1 MATLPIHVP
10 SVDVKG
16 LGLPLALVAG
26 ALVFMFLFALGFFR
40 PKGRHY
46 ALVIDPMSEEIRT
59 TNLSEAAPG
68 IYVDDRRKMLV
79 VVPEGVKKY
88 VINRKPGWIV
98 LSLGAIGLATRPDL
112 VTALSIAGEDRAQS
126 IVELLTR
133 LYREPEIRRAV
144 RLRPDL
150 ELGLAVN
157 TSQALW
163 TALQGVAS
171 MMTSGLRAMVRS
183 CGEEEPLYRML
194 KEIYA
199 GKAASVRSIGMV
211 IAMILI
217 ALGIMGMLLS
227 AMGGR

>member
-1 MATLPIHVP
+1 MPAFPLNLSVP
-10 SVDVKG
+10 SGGLV
-16 LGLPLALVAG
+16 LGLVFVVGAIVFAL
-26 ALVFMFLFALGFFR
+26 LFALGFFR
-40 PKGRHY
+40 PRGRHY
-46 ALVIDPMSEEIRT
+46 ALVIDPLSEEIRT

-68 IYVDDRRKMLV
+68 IYVDDAKKMIV
-79 VVPEGVKKY
+79 VLPEGVKKY

-98 LSLGAIGLATRPDL
+98 LSLGPVGLATRPDL
-112 VTALSIAGEDRAQS
+112 VTALSVAGEDRAQS
-126 IVELLTR
+126 LVEFLTR
-133 LYREPEIRRAV
+133 LYREPEIRRTV

-163 TALQGVAS
+163 SALQGVAG

-183 CGEEEPLYRML
+183 CGEEEPLYKAL

-217 ALGIMGMLLS
+217 SLGIMGMLLS
-227 AMGGR
+227 MVHH